1 MLIVLPLLGVA
12 GCVLVLQGVCV
23 WRWGELCVDCIA
35 TLGCLRVEKRVM
47 ACWVFRGGI
56 ESDELCADFV
66 LLGVSGSR
74 RRGTDRPL
82 GGPSL

>member
-47 ACWVFRGGI
+47 N
-56 ESDELCADFV
+56 
-66 LLGVSGSR
+66 
-74 RRGTDRPL
+74 
-82 GGPSL
+82 